1 MSSGARHYMSKK
13 QRACDACRIRKRA
26 CRIDGTTPCDFCFRF
41 GKQCVFTDSTNRRKP
56 KTSEAL
62 SDSVA
67 TVAQLQPGP
76 PGSYRSPDRLHE
88 SPSGV
93 SQRPLAPPDMVDSEL
108 NHFDAELQ
116 DFVMTDFDSHT
127 FFGLS
132 HEQFGDAYNF
142 HAHEDGL
149 GGSNDS
155 PNDPQALFTS
165 TEQAPASASYITLD
179 AGTISTSQFIGHTSD
194 MDPHLLQL
202 YRYDASR
209 KLRFKKLTIQAL
221 EDGQLPVQFL
231 LSDRMKL
238 ASTEDDFSKELEDIV
253 PAQNGDRLIM
263 LFQKY
268 VARQYPIFGEPP
280 SAKSAP
286 SYLLAA
292 TYLTVQ
298 PYISFDE
305 QLCIELA
312 YEGLP
317 RQQLLDLFYHSLGQV
332 VSRPSVA
339 TVQALFLMVVCPGDP
354 LIFEGP
360 SRWTMFG
367 TLVSCAQTIGLHLDP
382 TAWNLAPSQ
391 AALRRTLSALIY
403 STDKLLAAGF
413 GKPPLLRPDN
423 WLVTRLSQDS
433 PNAHL
438 IRPGLALHIE
448 SSGILERTLKDLYSL
463 RAISELGADPWTTL
477 DRARPLLEELK
488 AWHRTFTSTCKD
500 HALSSPA
507 SADSSSASAESAT
520 DLHVY
525 ELGYHFMRVLILRAV
540 FRPFINQV
548 ANASDPRFRV
558 LSSTAEPRQNARL
571 GIRACA
577 TDALNYVRSLRQEE
591 ATYTFWP
598 PWASG
603 VISSLCYL
611 LLLMVATA
619 DDYNDAAEWLR
630 ELQALRMELRVKS
643 AGLPVLRLGLL
654 RIDSIFWKD
663 VSNVLVLPDHVVAA
677 LQDARNEGS

>member
-1 MSSGARHYMSKK
+1 M
-13 QRACDACRIRKRA
+13 
-26 CRIDGTTPCDFCFRF
+26 
-41 GKQCVFTDSTNRRKP
+41 
-56 KTSEAL
+56 
-62 SDSVA
+62 
-67 TVAQLQPGP
+67 
-76 PGSYRSPDRLHE
+76 
-88 SPSGV
+88 
-93 SQRPLAPPDMVDSEL
+93 DSEL
-108 NHFDAELQ
+108 NNFDAELQ
-116 DFVMTDFDSHT
+116 DFALTDFDLHPL
-127 FFGLS
+127 FGLG
-132 HEQFGDAYNF
+132 HEQFGDAYTF
-142 HAHEDGL
+142 KAHRDHL

-155 PNDPQALFTS
+155 PHDPQALFTG
-165 TEQAPASASYITLD
+165 TEPAPVLASYITLD
-179 AGTISTSQFIGHTSD
+179 AGTTSTAHFIGHSSD

-209 KLRFKKLTIQAL
+209 KLGFKKLTIQAL
-221 EDGQLPVQFL
+221 EQGQLPIQFL

-238 ASTEDDFSKELEDIV
+238 ASTENDFSEELEHIV
-253 PAQNGDRLIM
+253 PAQNGDRMIM

-268 VARQYPIFGEPP
+268 VSRQYPIFADPP

-298 PYISFDE
+298 PYIPFDE

-317 RQQLLDLFYHSLGQV
+317 RQQLLEMFYHSLGQV
-332 VSRPSVA
+332 VARPSVA

-360 SRWTMFG
+360 SRWTFFG
-367 TLVSCAQTIGLHLDP
+367 TLVSCAHTVGLHLDP

-391 AALRRTLSALIY
+391 VVLRRTLSALIY
-403 STDKLLAAGF
+403 SADKFLAACF

-423 WLVTRLSQDS
+423 WLVTRLGQDISHDS
-433 PNAHL
+433 PNFDI
-438 IRPGLALHIE
+438 IRPGLVLHIE
-448 SSGILERTLKDLYSL
+448 SSSILERTLKTLYSL
-463 RAISELGADPWTTL
+463 QAISELAADPWTTL
-477 DRARPLLEELK
+477 ERARPLLEELK
-488 AWHRTFTSTCKD
+488 AWHRTFASTCKD
-500 HALSSPA
+500 RALSSPA
-507 SADSSSASAESAT
+507 STDSSPASPESA

-525 ELGYHFMRVLILRAV
+525 ELGYHFIRVLILRAV
-540 FRPFINQV
+540 FRPFINKL
-548 ANASDPRFRV
+548 ANASDPQFSA
-558 LSSTAEPRQNARL
+558 LPSTAEPRQNARL

-577 TDALNYVRSLRQEE
+577 TDALNYVRSLRQEG
-591 ATYTFWP
+591 ATPTFWP

-619 DDYNDAAEWLR
+619 DDYSDAVEWLR

-677 LQDARNEGS
+677 LQDAKNEGS